1 MMRVG
6 GVDGCRA
13 GWLCVARDPVSG
25 AASAQVYGTVA
36 ELVAGTRD
44 LAVVAIDVPIGL
56 ADVEPRQCD
65 IEARRLLGPARASS
79 VFPTPVRAALDAA
92 TYEEACARS
101 AAACGRRLSRQT
113 FNILDRIRD
122 VDRALRAAPELQRR
136 FHEAH
141 PEVCFHVWH
150 GGPLGHGK
158 RTAEGRTERRA
169 LVAAA
174 FGPLFETVRGAWPRG
189 AVADDDILDAG
200 ATLWT
205 AERVVRGEAWTM
217 PAAPPRDRH
226 GLPMRMVV

>member
-1 MMRVG
+1 MRVG

-13 GWLCVARDPVSG
+13 GWLCVARDVAGG
-25 AASAQVYGTVA
+25 AVRARLYASVA
-36 ELVAGTRD
+36 ELVAGTRGF
-44 LAVVAIDVPIGL
+44 AVVAIDVPIGL
-56 ADVEPRQCD
+56 SDAEPRRCD
-65 IEARRLLGPARASS
+65 VEARRLLGPARASS

-92 TYEEACARS
+92 TYAEACARS
-101 AAACGRRLSRQT
+101 AAACGRRLSWQT
-113 FNILDRIRD
+113 YAILDRIRD
-122 VDRALRAAPELQRR
+122 VDRALRGSPALRRR

-158 RTAEGRTERRA
+158 RTVEGRALRAA

-174 FGPLFETVRGAWPRG
+174 FGPVLAAVRRAHGRA
-189 AVADDDILDAG
+189 AVADDDVLDAC

-205 AERVVRGEAWTM
+205 AERIARGEARTL
-217 PAAPPRDRH
+217 PAVPPRDRY